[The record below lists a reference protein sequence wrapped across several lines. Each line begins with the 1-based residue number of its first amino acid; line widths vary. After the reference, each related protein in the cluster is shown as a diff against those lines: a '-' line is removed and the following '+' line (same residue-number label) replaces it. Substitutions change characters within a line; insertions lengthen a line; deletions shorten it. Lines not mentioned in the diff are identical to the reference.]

1 MKRSTLVS
9 LVREVL
15 RELDE
20 ANVSGNVQGFTT
32 PYAFGKD
39 KKATKALKR
48 QGYKQIKRPK
58 RPSNTK
64 LVDYLQNE
72 NNNSNRKI

>member
-1 MKRSTLVS
+1 MKRSELIS
-9 LVREVL
+9 LVREVMT
-15 RELDE
+15 ELEE
-20 ANVSGNVQGFTT
+20 ANVSGNIQGYTT

-48 QGYKQIKRPK
+48 IGYKKIKRPK
-58 RPSNTK
+58 RPSSTK

-72 NNNSNRKI
+72 NNNSN

>member
-1 MKRSTLVS
+1 MKKLDLIS

-15 RELDE
+15 KELEE
-20 ANVSGNVQGFTT
+20 ANVSGSIQGFTT

-39 KKATKALKR
+39 KRATKALKR
-48 QGYKQIKRPK
+48 QGYKKIERTKRPF
-58 RPSNTK
+58 STK

-72 NNNSNRKI
+72 NNNSKWKI

>member
-15 RELDE
+15 KELDE

-32 PYAFGKD
+32 PYAFGKI
-39 KKATKALKR
+39 KKL
-48 QGYKQIKRPK
+48 PK
-58 RPSNTK
+58 H
-64 LVDYLQNE
+64 
-72 NNNSNRKI
+72 

>member
-1 MKRSTLVS
+1 MKRSELIS
-9 LVREVL
+9 LVREVMK
-15 RELDE
+15 ELEE
-20 ANVSGNVQGFTT
+20 ANVSGNIQGFTT

-48 QGYKQIKRPK
+48 IGYKKIKRPR

-72 NNNSNRKI
+72 NNNSN

>member
-1 MKRSTLVS
+1 MKRSELIS
-9 LVREVL
+9 LVREVMT
-15 RELDE
+15 ELEE
-20 ANVSGNVQGFTT
+20 ANVSGNIQGFTT

-48 QGYKQIKRPK
+48 IGYKKIDRPK
-58 RPSNTK
+58 RPSSTK

-72 NNNSNRKI
+72 NNNSN